1 MKNEYTSP
9 ITIKQPANDLGNVL
23 IKLLVQMKFT
33 FHYIIPVAGNFTLS
47 YSYLLSAII
56 SLNNLLLLHY
66 LMGRKFVLV
75 ELLSPNYRMIIVIRV
90 GNPYPNPGSAQFL
103 ESESVF

>member
-47 YSYLLSAII
+47 YLLSTII
-56 SLNNLLLLHY
+56 SFNNL
-66 LMGRKFVLV
+66 
-75 ELLSPNYRMIIVIRV
+75 
-90 GNPYPNPGSAQFL
+90 
-103 ESESVF
+103 

>member
-33 FHYIIPVAGNFTLS
+33 FHYIIPVAGNFTLP
-47 YSYLLSAII
+47 II
-56 SLNNLLLLHY
+56 FIPTKRY
-66 LMGRKFVLV
+66 YFFK
-75 ELLSPNYRMIIVIRV
+75 
-90 GNPYPNPGSAQFL
+90 
-103 ESESVF
+103 